1 MAQLL
6 RATLTFFSTLAV
18 GILTAGALVAL
29 MPSIGTDA
37 DVATAG
43 QSGGL
48 HFESVLLGVL
58 FGLVL
63 GTVARYN
70 WADVPRRVITW
81 FLIRERQFFYY
92 FLIAIC
98 IGVLLFY

>member
-18 GILTAGALVAL
+18 GVLTAGALVAL
-29 MPSIGTDA
+29 MPSLGSGIDA
-37 DVATAG
+37 GPA
-43 QSGGL
+43 SGL
-48 HFESVLLGVL
+48 HFESLLLGVL

-63 GTVARYN
+63 GTVGRYN

-92 FLIAIC
+92 SLIAIC